1 MDVLYRTIK
10 ERVRNE
16 FFIEK
21 SRFITTIAPASSRA
35 EAEAFFREI
44 KEEFKD
50 ATHNVPAFVL
60 AGNPVEKWCSDAG
73 EPQGTAGIPLL
84 MALDGALLQNVAAVA
99 TRYFGGIKLG
109 TGGLS
114 RAYSACAKEAMKNA
128 KKYNVCELIV
138 FNAIID
144 YQSYNKI
151 SNIRTDMNFEQE
163 ALNFTDKVELKIKTA
178 PEDEEGI
185 KSLITDITSGTAVFS
200 DVHTEASF
208 LALSE

>member
-21 SRFITTIAPASSRA
+21 SRFITTLAPVSSRA

-44 KEEFKD
+44 KEEFRD
-50 ATHNVPAFVL
+50 ATHNVPAFIL
-60 AGNPVEKWCSDAG
+60 AGNPIEKWCSDAG
-73 EPQGTAGIPLL
+73 EPQGTAGMPLL
-84 MALDGALLQNVAAVA
+84 MALEGAQLQNIAAVA

-114 RAYSACAKEAMKNA
+114 RAYSACAKEAVKIA
-128 KKYNVCELIV
+128 KVCAVCELVV
-138 FNAIID
+138 FNVITD

-151 SNIRTDMNFEQE
+151 TNIRTDMNFEQE
-163 ALNFTDKVELKIKTA
+163 ALNFTDKVEIRIKSAPEYEGRIKT
-178 PEDEEGI
+178 
-185 KSLITDITSGTAVFS
+185 LITDISSGGAVFS
-200 DVHTEASF
+200 ETHKEATF
-208 LALSE
+208 LPISE